1 MPLLDHFR
9 PPLSQQRHWESF
21 HTTWASAI
29 ADALNDDWLPA
40 GYFAEEQVTAG
51 GRVEIDVATFA
62 AAETPAAGEAGSGRA
77 AVLLQSPR
85 AWTVPEPTLVLPL
98 VRLEEFAVRIYQAEG
113 GPTLVAAIELV
124 TPANKDRPES
134 RRAFATKCAA
144 YLHSGISLAVIDAV
158 TSRTAD
164 LHGDLLRLLHP
175 ETPAAAASPLFAAA
189 YRAAQREGEP
199 VVECWRESLAVG
211 DTLPRLPL
219 FIDAATAVPLDLES
233 TYAAAV
239 ERRRLVP

>member
-29 ADALNDDWLPA
+29 ADALNDDWLPP

-51 GRVEIDVATFA
+51 GRVEIDVATFS
-62 AAETPAAGEAGSGRA
+62 AAEPVTVGEPGSGGA
-77 AVLLQSPR
+77 SVLLQSPR

-98 VRLEEFAVRIYQAEG
+98 VRLEEFAVRIYQPEG

-124 TPANKDRPES
+124 SPANKDRPES
-134 RRAFATKCAA
+134 RRAFAAKCAA
-144 YLHSGISLAVIDAV
+144 YLHAGISLAVIDAV

-164 LHGDLLRLLHP
+164 LHGELMRLLHP
-175 ETPAAAASPLFAAA
+175 ETPLSAASPLFAAA
-189 YRAAQREGEP
+189 YRAVQQEGES
-199 VVECWRESLAVG
+199 VVECWREPLAVG
-211 DTLPRLPL
+211 DVLPRLPL
-219 FIDAATAVPLDLES
+219 FIDAATAVPLDLET
-233 TYAAAV
+233 TYTAAV
-239 ERRRLVP
+239 ERRRIVP